1 MSIESLFGK
10 ISEMIILTLI
20 KYMDVVEGDKLI
32 CNLAKQ
38 NNLIEKREI
47 IIMK

>member
-1 MSIESLFGK
+1 MSIQTLFGK

-32 CNLAKQ
+32 RDLAKQ